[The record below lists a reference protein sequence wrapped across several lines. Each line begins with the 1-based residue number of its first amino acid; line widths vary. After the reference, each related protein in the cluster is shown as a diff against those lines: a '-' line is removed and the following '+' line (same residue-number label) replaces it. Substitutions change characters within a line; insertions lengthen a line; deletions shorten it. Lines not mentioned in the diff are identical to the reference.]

1 MKRRSFLSV
10 TGLANMAGIWKR
22 ERQPQIGFLT
32 ADMYGAQGIDKIT
45 LDGRE
50 VDRVFELDD
59 VEGWVRFYDPTGR
72 VQRREGEIEVFWE
85 DVDKIPIHWRDD
97 KCRSSDV
104 RREARKAANS
114 GRLENALQ
122 APEEEPKLQDREEPS
137 RDPKP

>member
-1 MKRRSFLSV
+1 MRRRNFLSV

-59 VEGWVRFYDPTGR
+59 VEGWVRFYDPSGR
-72 VQRREGEIEVFWE
+72 VQRRVGEIEVFWE
-85 DVDKIPIHWRDD
+85 DIDKIPIHWRDD
-97 KCRSSDV
+97 LCRSRDARGAE
-104 RREARKAANS
+104 RREANS
-114 GRLENALQ
+114 ARLESASQ
-122 APEEEPKLQDREEPS
+122 DQEGEPKPPARGEPS
-137 RDPKP
+137 SDLKP